1 MPHLFAVVG
10 MLRNI
15 LRAHVLKRQARLGN
29 PPDGAALVFNCQ
41 MGRGRTT
48 TGMVIASLLQLRRR
62 MSGAALPLQPLRAQ
76 PALRLHCVATW
87 A

>member
-1 MPHLFAVVG
+1 
-10 MLRNI
+10 MLE
-15 LRAHVLKRQARLGN
+15 RQARLGN

-62 MSGAALPLQPLRAQ
+62 MTGAALPLQPLRAPAPAAWQ
-76 PALRLHCVATW
+76 PASRLHCVTSESSKCLRS
-87 A
+87 